1 MNAVASLHDALHE
14 RHIRDL
20 GKACVSAHAAGDRN
34 AASAIWE
41 QMRQA
46 IAERSPRQIQRME
59 ASMGLRIRRQVKSR
73 LMAAYCHGVVPAAVV
88 ESTFR
93 LLDLQGV

>member
-1 MNAVASLHDALHE
+1 MNAVAFLHDARHE
-14 RHIRDL
+14 RHIQDL
-20 GKACVSAHAAGDRN
+20 GKACVTAHAAGDRN
-34 AASAIWE
+34 AASAFWE

-46 IAERSPRQIQRME
+46 IAERSQTQIRRME
-59 ASMGLRIRRQVKSR
+59 ASMGLRMRRQVKSR
-73 LMAAYCHGVVPAAVV
+73 LMAGFCHGVVPAAVV

>member
-1 MNAVASLHDALHE
+1 MSTVALLQDARHE
-14 RHIRDL
+14 RHIHEL
-20 GKACVSAHAAGDRN
+20 GKACASAHAAGDRD
-34 AASAIWE
+34 AASTLWE

-46 IAERSPRQIQRME
+46 IAERSPAQVHRME